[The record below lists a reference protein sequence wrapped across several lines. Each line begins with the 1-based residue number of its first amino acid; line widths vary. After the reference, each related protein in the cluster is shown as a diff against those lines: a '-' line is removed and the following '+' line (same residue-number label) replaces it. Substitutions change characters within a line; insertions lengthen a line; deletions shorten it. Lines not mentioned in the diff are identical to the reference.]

1 MAPPYPASTGLAS
14 LDRVVEGLRPGD
26 NVVWQVDSVE
36 DYVPFVRPF
45 VADALRAG
53 KRLVYFRFARHAP
66 LVDEG
71 AGAEVHRLSPAV
83 GFESFTTS
91 IHQVIEQA
99 GPGAY
104 YVFDCLSDLAADW
117 YSDLMLGNFFMVTC
131 PYLYELDT
139 VTYFALLRDSHSHE
153 AVDSIRN
160 TTQLLLDVFR
170 RGDQTY
176 VHPLKV
182 FARHSPTMYLPHA
195 QEADGFRPLTESA
208 VLSEVLA
215 DLAERRLDAV
225 ARHDLWD
232 RRFQQARDAL
242 EAVRAGAAP
251 EAEARAHFDH
261 LLRMMLTRDERVA
274 ELAGRWLDLTGL
286 LAIRR
291 RMIGTGLVGGK
302 AVGMLLAR
310 AILVRSDPR
319 WARRLEPHD
328 SWFVGSDVFYTYLV
342 RNGCWRARREQRS
355 AETFLEGAADA
366 RERILGGLFPEF
378 ILRQFRAMLEYY
390 GQSPI
395 IVRSSSLLEDG
406 FGNAFTGKYDSV
418 FCPNQGS
425 PAERLDAFLAAV
437 RQVYASAMSEEALR
451 YREHRGLL
459 DRDEQMAILVQRVS
473 GAIHGGLF
481 FPQVAGVALSYN
493 PWAWNPGI
501 DPQAGMIRLV
511 FGLGTR
517 AVDRSDDDYTRVVAL
532 NAPLTRPEASL
543 DEVTEH
549 AQRRVDLID
558 LEANRFDSRRF
569 DELAR
574 GLADLPV
581 DLFATTRRDGPP
593 VLTFDKLLAAT
604 PFVDDVRA
612 MVRTLADA
620 YRYPVDVEFTAN
632 FLPGGRFR
640 LNLVQCRPLQVKEGG
655 VATPPPGGPAGAG
668 GPAREPR
675 AGGGPEH
682 QRAGRPGDLRRP
694 GRVRPAG
701 GERPVRGRPG
711 GRAAHPPRAGRAPA
725 DPAPR
730 PGAVGD
736 EHDPTRRA
744 DVVRRDPAGVGHLR
758 GGEDRHE
765 GGPGRLARLAL
776 LQRPRRVEHALPR
789 RLPGPPRL
797 PARRDPAPLRAEPA
811 RRPPARGR
819 PPGGDRARGGL
830 PAARGRAVALA
841 QRGLRE
847 AGGPLLPR
855 APGGGAGGA
864 RALASPLPLSPRR
877 GGGGSRRGGR
887 TPLSAGSPA

>member
-45 VADALRAG
+45 VRDALAAG
-53 KRLVYFRFARHAP
+53 KRLVYFRFARHAA
-66 LVDEG
+66 LVEEG
-71 AGAEVHRLSPAV
+71 TGAEVHRLSPAV

-91 IHQVIEQA
+91 IHQVIEEA

-160 TTQLLLDVFR
+160 TTQLLVDVFR
-170 RGDQTY
+170 RGGLTY

-182 FARHSPTMYLPHA
+182 HARHSPTMYLPHA
-195 QEADGFRPLTESA
+195 QAGDEFRPLTESA

-242 EAVRAGAAP
+242 DAVRAGAAP
-251 EAEARAHFDH
+251 EAEAREHFDH

-274 ELAGRWLDLTGL
+274 ELAGRWLDLPGL

-302 AVGMLLAR
+302 AVGMLIAR

-328 SWFVGSDVFYTYLV
+328 SWFAGSDVFYTYLV

-355 AETFLEGAADA
+355 AETFLDGAADA
-366 RERILGGLFPEF
+366 RERILNGVFPEF

-425 PAERLDAFLAAV
+425 PAERLEAFLAAV
-437 RQVYASAMSEEALR
+437 RRVYASAMSEEALR

-493 PWAWNPGI
+493 PWAWNPSI

-532 NAPLTRPEASL
+532 NAPLTRPETTL

-574 GLADLPV
+574 TVADLPV
-581 DLFATTRRDGPP
+581 DLFATARPGGPP

-620 YRYPVDVEFTAN
+620 YAYPVDVEFTAN
-632 FLPGGRFR
+632 FLPGGQFR

-655 VATPPPGGPAGAG
+655 VATPPPANLPEQAILLASRGPVVGQSTSAPVDRVIYVDPDAYDRLASSDRYEVARVIGRLTRLEPAG
-668 GPAREPR
+668 
-675 AGGGPEH
+675 
-682 QRAGRPGDLRRP
+682 RR
-694 GRVRPAG
+694 RI
-701 GERPVRGRPG
+701 
-711 GRAAHPPRAGRAPA
+711 
-725 DPAPR
+725 
-730 PGAVGD
+730 
-736 EHDPTRRA
+736 
-744 DVVRRDPAGVGHLR
+744 LLL
-758 GGEDRHE
+758 
-765 GGPGRLARLAL
+765 GPGRWGTSTIQLGVPTSFAEIQRVSAICEVVKTGMKVVPDVSLGSHFFNDLVESNMLYLAVYPDRPGYRLAEGL
-776 LQRPRRVEHALPR
+776 LRSEPN
-789 RLPGPPRL
+789 RLAELL
-797 PARRDPAPLRAEPA
+797 PADARIAEIVRVVDFPLRGDGRSLWLDADCVRQEALCYLAPPAAVEPEPA
-811 RRPPARGR
+811 FA
-819 PPGGDRARGGL
+819 D
-830 PAARGRAVALA
+830 
-841 QRGLRE
+841 
-847 AGGPLLPR
+847 
-855 APGGGAGGA
+855 
-864 RALASPLPLSPRR
+864 
-877 GGGGSRRGGR
+877 
-887 TPLSAGSPA
+887 